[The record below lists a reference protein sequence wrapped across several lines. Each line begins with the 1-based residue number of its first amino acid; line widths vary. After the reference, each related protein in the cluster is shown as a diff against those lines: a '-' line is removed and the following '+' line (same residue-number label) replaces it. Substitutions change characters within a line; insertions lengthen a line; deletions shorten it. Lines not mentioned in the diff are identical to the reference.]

1 MRRLPKEGPWTN
13 KNLMSYSSDLNIV
26 YFSNLS
32 ISDIF
37 IISLLP
43 IIVRSALAVIQ
54 G

>member
-13 KNLMSYSSDLNIV
+13 KSLMSYSSDLNIV
-26 YFSNLS
+26 YFSDLS

-43 IIVRSALAVIQ
+43 VVGKSDLAVIQ